1 MLVAAKPPKIL
12 SPFVRIV
19 LEVPDIRTGSM
30 GLLKHYLK
38 PTSKLL
44 QNYIKT
50 IREEAVSMAKVK
62 AVSSSESKRQIRPA
76 ITPEAREQQLIS
88 LAVDLV
94 EKRLLEGTASSQE
107 TTHFLK
113 LATQKYKY
121 ETQILEKQRDLVVA
135 KTEVM
140 QSQKRSE
147 ELFEKAVKAFRGYS
161 GQGGEEDE
169 YDEY

>member
-1 MLVAAKPPKIL
+1 
-12 SPFVRIV
+12 
-19 LEVPDIRTGSM
+19 
-30 GLLKHYLK
+30 
-38 PTSKLL
+38 
-44 QNYIKT
+44 
-50 IREEAVSMAKVK
+50 MAKVK
-62 AVSSSESKRQIRPA
+62 AASSSESKRQIRPA

-113 LATQKYKY
+113 LATTKYKY

-161 GQGGEEDE
+161 GQGSDEDE
-169 YDEY
+169 